1 MNIQLIRHATLK
13 IKYNDHMILVDP
25 MFSTRGSLDPVAN
38 AANEKRNPLVGLPV
52 AVEEILVGVEAIIIT
67 HLHRDHMDDAA
78 IQSLPKDVVVFCQPE
93 DAGKLMEHGFSNV
106 VKVYT
111 ETHWNGIKF
120 SRTGSRHGTGEL
132 AKAMGPVSGFVL
144 EADTEETLYIAG
156 DTVWCDE
163 VEDAMST
170 YKPDVTIVNG
180 GEAQFLTGDPITMGF
195 KDIEKVRSHADDTV
209 IVVVHME
216 AWNHCLLNRDALMNL
231 IEGNEIKNVI
241 VPYDGELIIR
251 KID

>member
-1 MNIQLIRHATLK
+1 MNIQLIRHATMK
-13 IKYNDHMILVDP
+13 IKYNDLTILVDP

-38 AANEKRNPLVGLPV
+38 AANEIRNPLVHLPV
-52 AVEEILVGVEAIIIT
+52 PVDEILEGVEAIIVT

-93 DAGKLMEHGFSNV
+93 DERQLLQHGFSNV
-106 VKVYT
+106 VKVDS
-111 ETHWNGIKF
+111 ETHWNGIKL
-120 SRTGSRHGTGEL
+120 SRTGGRHGTGEL

-144 EADTEETLYIAG
+144 VADSEETLYIAG

-163 VEDAMST
+163 VEDAMYT
-170 YKPDVTIVNG
+170 YKPDVIIVNG

-195 KDIEKVRSHADDTV
+195 KDIEKARSHADDTV

-216 AWNHCLLNRDALMNL
+216 AWNHCLLKRDALMNL
-231 IEGNEIKNVI
+231 IEYNEIKNVI
-241 VPYDGELIIR
+241 VPYDGE
-251 KID
+251 KIPR